1 MRQPI
6 RLALTALAG
15 LGLAACASGGGGGD
29 NGRLGWMVGCW
40 QSADEANRETW
51 SAPLG
56 GVMFGHAGTMRDG
69 SLAFFEQTRIDM
81 RSLRAVYTVAPNG
94 QRPAEFV
101 EQPGLAPA
109 DPRDEA
115 AEEIVFANPQ
125 HDYPQRIA
133 YRRTRDGLAATIS
146 LMDGGRPVE
155 YAWTRC

>member
-6 RLALTALAG
+6 RFGLAALAG
-15 LGLAACASGGGGGD
+15 LSLAACSSGGAGSD

-40 QSADEANRETW
+40 QSKDGANQESW
-51 SAPLG
+51 AAPLG

-69 SLAFFEQTRIDM
+69 SLAFFEQTRIDL
-81 RSLRAVYTVAPNG
+81 RNLRAVYTVTPNG
-94 QRPAEFV
+94 QRPTEFV
-101 EQPGLAPA
+101 EQPGLATD
-109 DPRDEA
+109 DPRDQTT
-115 AEEIVFANPQ
+115 EIVFVNAQ

-133 YRRTRDGLAATIS
+133 YRRTRDGLGATIS